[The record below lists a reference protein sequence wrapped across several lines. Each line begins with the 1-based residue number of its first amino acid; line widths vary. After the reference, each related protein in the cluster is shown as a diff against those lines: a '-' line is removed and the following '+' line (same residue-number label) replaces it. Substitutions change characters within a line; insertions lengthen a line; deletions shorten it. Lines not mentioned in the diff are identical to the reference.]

1 MDNVSNLDVD
11 ELSAYA
17 SAKHLSGVLDE
28 EIRESIIW
36 MLKDDGWKDAAIT
49 PMISE
54 IAR

>member
-1 MDNVSNLDVD
+1 
-11 ELSAYA
+11 
-17 SAKHLSGVLDE
+17 VLDK

-54 IAR
+54 IARRIKGVAEIKESPRSLLKAS